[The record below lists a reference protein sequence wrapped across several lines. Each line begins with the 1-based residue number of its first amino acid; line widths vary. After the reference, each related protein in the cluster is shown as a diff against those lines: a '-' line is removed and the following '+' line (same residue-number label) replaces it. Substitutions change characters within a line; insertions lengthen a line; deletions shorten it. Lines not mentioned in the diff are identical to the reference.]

1 MSGKNLFLVDRLKR
15 VESQAVSSTRFG
27 NVPLFWNKAEGCCV
41 YDVDGRE
48 YLDCTSSYGVMGIGY
63 AHPKVVESI
72 KIQTEKITHT
82 MCEIYPHE
90 KYLEALEKIQN
101 AIGRK
106 DNQVLLTTS
115 GSDAVEV
122 ALKLAYRYT
131 GKEGVIAFQGAFHG
145 QTLGT
150 LAVTG
155 HNCFRTPFTPLVSK
169 NTVFVPYPN
178 IYRDESGI
186 ENLVL
191 EKCISQIE
199 DIINSEKP
207 GAVPIGA
214 IIVEPMQNAGGYIV
228 PPKGFLTKLRTLCDQ
243 YSILLITDEIFT
255 GFGRCGKW
263 LMADYEDVKADIV
276 CVGKTMTSGFPAA
289 ACVASK
295 EIMCALDYCGMVP
308 LHGSTYIGNG
318 IACAVISTT
327 IDILTSE
334 NLVNES
340 YKKGNYLRNELKKI
354 LSECPY
360 VGEVR
365 GLGSATMIE
374 FVENQITKKRNPE
387 EAVKFANYLLSNG
400 IIVLVSGLPYG
411 NCVAFCTPFIIQSK
425 EIEFILEVCK
435 MYVKSI

>member
-1 MSGKNLFLVDRLKR
+1 MSEKNVLLVDGLKR

-27 NVPLFWNKAEGCCV
+27 NVPLFWNKAKGCYA
-41 YDVDGRE
+41 YDVDGHK

-72 KIQTEKITHT
+72 KKQAEKITHT

-90 KYLEALEKIQN
+90 KYLEAIEKILN

-106 DNQVLLTTS
+106 DDQVLLTTS

-131 GKEGVIAFQGAFHG
+131 GKAGVIAFQGAFHG

-155 HNCFRTPFTPLVSK
+155 HNCFRNPFTPLISK

-186 ENLVL
+186 EDLVL
-191 EKCISQIE
+191 EKCVSQIE
-199 DIINSEKP
+199 DIISSEKS
-207 GAVPIGA
+207 GVVPIGA

-228 PPKGFLTKLRTLCDQ
+228 PPSGFLTKLRRLCDQ
-243 YSILLITDEIFT
+243 YSIVLITDEIFT

-276 CVGKTMTSGFPAA
+276 CVGKTMTGGFPAA
-289 ACVASK
+289 ACVAPK
-295 EIMCALDYCGMVP
+295 EIMCALDYRGMVP

-318 IACAVISTT
+318 IACAAISTT
-327 IDILTSE
+327 IDILISE
-334 NLVNES
+334 DLVNES
-340 YKKGNYLRNELKKI
+340 YKKGNYLRSELKKV
-354 LSECPY
+354 LLECPY
-360 VGEVR
+360 VGDVR

-374 FVENQITKKRNPE
+374 FVEDRITKKRYPE
-387 EAVKFANYLLSNG
+387 AAVKFANYLFSYG
-400 IIVLVSGLPYG
+400 ILALISGLPYG

-425 EIEFILEVCK
+425 EIEFILETCK
-435 MYVKSI
+435 TYVKNI